1 MLQESVYSKL
11 TLNQTVTSAVT
22 DRIKKHKPSE
32 GIVQLLT
39 ITEKQYNTMEF
50 IVGEKHTDI
59 IDSDERLVIL

>member
-11 TLNQTVTSAVT
+11 TLNLTITSAVT
-22 DRIKKHKPSE
+22 DRIKKHKPPE

-59 IDSDERLVIL
+59 IDSDERLVVL